1 MRTGRRVVPAFE
13 RLEGKA
19 LTSRLVGHA
28 GRADGPQPPVIEEWG
43 KIAGNWISEIPHGD
57 TVARQ
62 ILKGEGF
69 VEPVPGPSQG
79 QGLLTFPTEF
89 TGGMVSGAL
98 SFHLISDARQRATVI
113 IHGPFTPGPTQ
124 KLSFSDFAPH
134 LDSGNVVLTETTA
147 QDGHSG
153 SFTMVFTVER
163 YSRHGR

>member
-1 MRTGRRVVPAFE
+1 MRTVRRVVPAFE

-43 KIAGNWISEIPHGD
+43 RIAGNWISVIPHGD

-62 ILKGEGF
+62 NLSGEGF
-69 VEPVPGPSQG
+69 VEPVPGPCQG
-79 QGLLTFPTEF
+79 QGLFTFPTPS
-89 TGGMVSGAL
+89 TGGMVSGAF
-98 SFHLISDARQRATVI
+98 SFHLISDAGKWATVI
-113 IHGPFTPGPTQ
+113 IRGPFTPGPTQ

-147 QDGHSG
+147 PDGQSG

-163 YSRHGR
+163 ISRHGR